1 MRHAASTGLHAGRNH
16 GLKLMS
22 SDSRPSLF
30 AQPSP
35 WPAFWRGVR
44 VASGLPSLILVA
56 TMLGIGG
63 LCRDI
68 GYPVG
73 AGVLSTLLIW
83 AGPAQ
88 VLVFGSIAAGAALP
102 AIAIA
107 VSLSSIRFVPM
118 CMSILPLMRQDAEP
132 ASEGRPARAATPVWL
147 LMLLSH
153 YVAVTAWVEGVRRL
167 PQMPREVRIPYFLG
181 FANTV
186 LIAATAA
193 TAAGYYIIGELP
205 PALAAGL
212 LFMSPVYFTLAL
224 AAGARRMIDWLA
236 LVLGFAA
243 APLTALF
250 APPGLDL
257 VIGGVGMGSLA
268 YAIHRIANRTK
279 REAP

>member
-1 MRHAASTGLHAGRNH
+1 MPP
-16 GLKLMS
+16 
-22 SDSRPSLF
+22 DSRSSLI

-44 VASGLPSLILVA
+44 AGAGLPSFMLVA
-56 TMLGIGG
+56 TMLGVGG

-73 AGVLSTLLIW
+73 AGLLSTVLIW

-88 VLVFGSIAAGAALP
+88 VLVFGSLAAGAALP

-118 CMSILPLMRQDAEP
+118 CMSLLPLMRRDAQLAAP
-132 ASEGRPARAATPVWL
+132 GQPARPATPVWL
-147 LMLLSH
+147 LLLLSH

-167 PQMPREVRIPYFLG
+167 PQMPHDERIPYFLG
-181 FANTV
+181 FANIV
-186 LIAATAA
+186 LLAATAA
-193 TAAGYYIIGELP
+193 TGAGYYIIGELS

-243 APLTALF
+243 APLTVLF
-250 APPGLDL
+250 VPPGLDL
-257 VIGGVGMGSLA
+257 VVGGVGMGSLA
-268 YAIHRIANRTK
+268 YAVHRVIERRKAR
-279 REAP
+279 AA

>member
-1 MRHAASTGLHAGRNH
+1 MAPD
-16 GLKLMS
+16 S
-22 SDSRPSLF
+22 SLSAPDIVL
-30 AQPSP
+30 SP

-44 VASGLPSLILVA
+44 AGAGLPSFMLVA
-56 TMLGIGG
+56 TMLGVGG

-73 AGVLSTLLIW
+73 AGLLSTVLIW

-88 VLVFGSIAAGAALP
+88 VLVFGSLAAGAALP

-118 CMSILPLMRQDAEP
+118 CMSLLPLMRRDAEP

-167 PQMPREVRIPYFLG
+167 PQMPRDERIPYFLG
-181 FANTV
+181 FANIV

-193 TAAGYYIIGELP
+193 TGAGYYIIGELS

-250 APPGLDL
+250 VPPGLDL

-268 YAIHRIANRTK
+268 YAVHRLVDRRKGETA
-279 REAP
+279 

>member
-1 MRHAASTGLHAGRNH
+1 MLHTASTGLHAGRKH
-16 GLKLMS
+16 APKLMS
-22 SDSRPSLF
+22 PDSRFSPI
-30 AQPSP
+30 AQSSS

-44 VASGLPSLILVA
+44 VASGLPSLMLMA

-73 AGVLSTLLIW
+73 AGILSTVLIW

-118 CMSILPLMRQDAEP
+118 CMSILPLMRRDAEP
-132 ASEGRPARAATPVWL
+132 ATLDRPARPATPVWL

-167 PQMPREVRIPYFLG
+167 PQMPREERIPYFLG

-186 LIAATAA
+186 LASATAA
-193 TAAGYYIIGELP
+193 TGAGYYIIGELP

-212 LFMSPVYFTLAL
+212 LFMSPVYFTIAL

-243 APLTALF
+243 APLTVLF
-250 APPGLDL
+250 VPPGLDL
-257 VIGGVGMGSLA
+257 VVGGVGMGSLA
-268 YAIHRIANRTK
+268 YAIHRIVERTK
-279 REAP
+279 QGGA